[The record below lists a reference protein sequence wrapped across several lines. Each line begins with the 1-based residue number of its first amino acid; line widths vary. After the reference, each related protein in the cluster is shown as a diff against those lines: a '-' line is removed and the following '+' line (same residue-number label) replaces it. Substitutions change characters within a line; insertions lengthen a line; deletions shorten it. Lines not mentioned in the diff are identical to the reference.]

1 MWLTEPSTSYPRLEE
16 FFVAAPDSVTPKA
29 RKGFEARWY
38 GHADNQLL
46 ALEDAAH
53 TVAATALPAVA

>member
-1 MWLTEPSTSYPRLEE
+1 MTEPSTTYPRLEE
-16 FFVAAPDSVTPKA
+16 FFVAAPDSVMPKA

-38 GHADNQLL
+38 GHADDRLL

-53 TVAATALPAVA
+53 TVVATPAVA